1 VLGDGGNLYI
11 YRRVWYVKNE
21 KTLTKSFKLHLT
33 MTKGVTV
40 VLTILAVVI
49 VGNLLFTSSV
59 YLFQQQEIQDLS
71 SRLNDAEQSYNNLS
85 ETMNATIF
93 SSVVPTDTTISET
106 QEQTP
111 EPSPELTPEPT
122 PELQY
127 LTYENGDYRYSLE
140 YLKNW
145 TLDESRSSEITFTSP
160 ERRICNDL
168 KTECYSLFSLFTIK
182 VIPNP
187 QPAELEAYFNKAVS
201 DLQEEYSITTTTN
214 TPTTYISG
222 VKAYGLNYYTKDER
236 GVPMRMVMQLYVL
249 IDDKIYII
257 TYSAP
262 YSVEKDNMFD
272 TYRWDALNMV
282 QSFNVDRIY
291 NPVE

>member
-1 VLGDGGNLYI
+1 
-11 YRRVWYVKNE
+11 
-21 KTLTKSFKLHLT
+21 
-33 MTKGVTV
+33 MTKGITV

-49 VGNLLFTSSV
+49 VGNLLITSSI
-59 YLFQQQEIQDLS
+59 YIFQQQEIQDLS
-71 SRLNDAEQSYNNLS
+71 SRLNDAEHAYNNLS

-93 SSVVPTDTTISET
+93 SSVIPADTPILET
-106 QEQTP
+106 PEQTS
-111 EPSPELTPEPT
+111 EPSPEPSPEPT

-127 LTYENGDYRYSLE
+127 LTYENGDYQYSLE
-140 YLKNW
+140 YLRNW
-145 TLDESRSSEITFTSP
+145 SLDESRSSEITFTSP

-201 DLQEEYSITTTTN
+201 DLQEEYSITTLTN

-222 VKAYGLNYYTKDER
+222 VKAYGLNYYTKDDR
-236 GVPMRMVMQLYVL
+236 GTPVRMVMQFYTL
-249 IDDKIYII
+249 IDDKVYII

-262 YSVEKDNMFD
+262 YSVEKENMFD

-282 QSFNVDRIY
+282 QSFNVKRIY
-291 NPVE
+291 KPVE